1 MSYLPETGDW
11 ADGIYQF
18 ETSDPIQGGPDGIDN
33 VPTKQLANR
42 TSWLRRVLQ
51 FGRTTYTPDTG
62 TKNNIVAN
70 LSPTI
75 TELVDGMEACF
86 RVAVTNDNAC
96 TFTPTSAAGSTI
108 PKLPLLGADHAD
120 LGAGDLPAGAGVRA
134 RLNTQLNKANGGAWV
149 IQSISGGTARIVTP
163 PVGDKSSRA
172 ANMAAVFAAT
182 DGRQIVD
189 VGVDDTTIT
198 LTAAQY
204 GVAMLTLSGTLKA
217 SKDLVFPAQ
226 SGQWIIENSADG
238 NFNITAKVAGGT
250 GVVLPAGSPV
260 IVCSDG
266 AAMKFASAGGQ
277 AGFRPVPITGIT
289 GNTIN
294 IVGGYTPGAVM
305 LERNGALQQPGTAA
319 SPDFLATD
327 GLTIKLTNAATA
339 DEQFT
344 AYLFSTFSVADAV
357 KKSGDAM
364 GGPLALYAGST
375 TPNLAQNDNSQS
387 VPNSAWIHPLAAHG
401 QCRLSYASATALI
414 LKPYNGQCLNID
426 GTVQQIPRAGVTLPN
441 TGLAA
446 STLYYIYAAWS
457 GNAIALS
464 ASTTGHSTAANGV
477 ETMTGNAAL
486 TLVGMCYT
494 NASAQFVQTST
505 IQTVRSYFNRPA
517 CLLATA
523 TFVNSTTNQS
533 ATALG
538 GGFAWLSWADEQP
551 FIQAVGYAANGT
563 AGCGWGAALSID
575 GTTGSST
582 TATATSVGANA
593 TAALLSS
600 NVPPAA
606 EGYHSGQLYGYA
618 NSGGN
623 ASFTWAV
630 QGRIG
635 GA

>member
-18 ETSDPIQGGPDGIDN
+18 ETSDPVQGGPDGIDN

-42 TSWLRRVLQ
+42 TSWLRRMLQ

-108 PKLPLLGADHAD
+108 PKLPLYGADYAD
-120 LGAGDLPAGAGVRA
+120 LGAGDLPAGANVRA

-182 DGRQIVD
+182 DGRQVVD
-189 VGVDDTTIT
+189 MGTDDATIT

-204 GVAMLTLSGTLKA
+204 GVAMLTLTGTLKA

-305 LERNGALQQPGTAA
+305 LERNGSLQQPGTAA

-327 GLTIKLTNAATA
+327 GLTIKLTTAATA

-375 TPNLAQNDNSQS
+375 VSTPAAGDNSQN
-387 VPNSAWIHPLAAHG
+387 VTNSAWFKSEAASEANIG
-401 QCRLSYASATALI
+401 TAKVATQAQTTAGTDDATIVTPKKLRAGFSISLGASGYIAFPTWLGGLI
-414 LKPYNGQCLNID
+414 LQW
-426 GTVQQIPRAGVTLPN
+426 
-441 TGLAA
+441 GLV
-446 STLYYIYAAWS
+446 ST
-457 GNAIALS
+457 
-464 ASTTGHSTAANGV
+464 TAANTGV
-477 ETMTGNAAL
+477 AWTFPLAFPTAVLNVWSQILNSPGQ
-486 TLVGMCYT
+486 TY
-494 NASAQFVQTST
+494 TST
-505 IQTVRSYFNRPA
+505 VY
-517 CLLATA
+517 
-523 TFVNSTTNQS
+523 
-533 ATALG
+533 
-538 GGFAWLSWADEQP
+538 LSP
-551 FIQAVGYAANGT
+551 T
-563 AGCGWGAALSID
+563 K
-575 GTTGSST
+575 
-582 TATATSVGANA
+582 
-593 TAALLSS
+593 TAATIASTFGS
-600 NVPPAA
+600 TAQVFVFAI
-606 EGYHSGQLYGYA
+606 GY
-618 NSGGN
+618 
-623 ASFTWAV
+623 
-630 QGRIG
+630 
-635 GA
+635 